1 MSFTVVIVV
10 VVAVD
15 PVIDVGHGVEDRECH
30 PSEPEIFLKYFQ
42 LICEIFSTYISGT
55 SWDSFAPAAG

>member
-1 MSFTVVIVV
+1 MSLTVVIVV

-30 PSEPEIFLKYFQ
+30 PSEPEIFPQ
-42 LICEIFSTYISGT
+42 IFST
-55 SWDSFAPAAG
+55 